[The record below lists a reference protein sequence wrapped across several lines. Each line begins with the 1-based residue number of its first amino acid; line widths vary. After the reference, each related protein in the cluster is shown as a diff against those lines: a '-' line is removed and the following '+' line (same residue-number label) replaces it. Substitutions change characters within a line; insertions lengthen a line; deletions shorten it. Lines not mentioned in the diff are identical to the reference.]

1 MMAGNYLPGVLGLI
15 SEELGK
21 ELAVDFAKAFGGREI
36 YIPKV
41 VKPDCVLAKKL
52 GQENAVMIAK
62 LFGSGDLLVPCGDVA
77 GAAGRKARIAELYLE
92 GMSQSQIAAHLGVHI
107 KTVSRATARLRNEEQ
122 PFLKL

>member
-1 MMAGNYLPGVLGLI
+1 MAGNYLPGVLGLI
-15 SEELGK
+15 SDELGK

-41 VKPDCVLAKKL
+41 VKPDSVLAKKL
-52 GQENAVMIAK
+52 GQENAVKIAK

-77 GAAGRKARIAELYLE
+77 GTAGRKARIAELYLE

-107 KTVSRATARLRNEEQ
+107 KTVSRATARLRDEEQ